1 MTDDRLVP
9 DLLARRTG
17 AGTYT
22 VRVSSG
28 AELRISGDGSE
39 GTFSPVELL
48 QAALA
53 GCAALSAEAQLTS
66 QLGADFEASA
76 TVAGDYNPEEKRVE
90 KLTTTITA
98 DMSDLTAEKRERLS
112 TNAERMVD
120 KLCVVKHSLETG
132 VEPVTDV
139 SD

>member
-1 MTDDRLVP
+1 MPEGPLFP
-9 DLLARRTG
+9 DLIANRTG

-39 GTFSPVELL
+39 GTVSPVELL

-53 GCAALSAEAQLTS
+53 GCAALSADAQLAS
-66 QLGADFEASA
+66 QLGDSFDASA
-76 TVAGDYNPEEKRVE
+76 AVAADYNPEEKRVE

-98 DMSDLTAEKRERLS
+98 DMSDLTPEKRERLI

-120 KLCVVKHSLETG
+120 KL
-132 VEPVTDV
+132 
-139 SD
+139 